1 MTNIP
6 GDMKLFYKI
15 FLGVVA
21 AAAFISCGDYLDVT
35 PDNVGTLE
43 YAFRNRNEAENY
55 LFSCY
60 AYLQRGSD
68 NVHDA
73 GFTMSAEII
82 YPNDLT
88 QKPIDETGFNLLRG
102 TQNTNSPGLN
112 SWDGENGNYSLFR
125 SIRVCNTMLENIDQP
140 IDLQPLEK
148 KQWIAEAKFLK
159 AYYHYCLLRKYGPVP
174 LMRKNTSI
182 SAGAEEVRTY
192 RDPVDTV
199 VNYIVQ
205 LLDSAAPDLPV
216 AIQNLGRDLGR
227 VTNLIALSVKAEVLM
242 YAASPLFNGN
252 ADYAGVMDGR
262 GVALFN
268 ASYDPQKWQRA
279 ADAVRAAIDAC
290 EAKGM
295 GLYTFIPPANI
306 TKLTDTL
313 RRELTIQ
320 NAVTE
325 KWELNKELVWA
336 LNPTFDFQ
344 GYCTPR
350 MTSKSIVNIF
360 SNPSTFAVPLSMAE
374 LFYSD
379 HGVPIQEDKTWE
391 YGDRYTPQR
400 STDNT
405 RFYIHKDYETAKMNF
420 RREPRFYAGLAFD
433 GGVWFGNGVVDQSKL
448 YYVQA
453 RGATSMAGP
462 KDRQRINITGYWAKK
477 LVHYQS
483 VYDDGF
489 QPVHFHMPMI
499 RMAGL
504 YLWYAEA
511 LNEVNGPSA
520 EVYDYINRV
529 RTRAGL
535 SAVEDAWTHYSKNST
550 KHTTKEGLRQII
562 HQERRIELAFEGQAG
577 WDLRRWKELQEV
589 LSKPLQGW
597 TIYQTDP
604 AYYYRPQTVLT
615 PVFGLKDY
623 LWPIRANNLVVNP
636 NLVQNPYW

>member
-1 MTNIP
+1 ML
-6 GDMKLFYKI
+6 GDMKLFIKI
-15 FLGVVA
+15 FLVIVA
-21 AAAFISCGDYLDVT
+21 GALVSCGDYLDVT
-35 PDNVGTLE
+35 PDNVGTLD

-68 NVHDA
+68 NVHDG
-73 GFTMSAEII
+73 GFTTSAEII

-88 QKPIDETGFNLLRG
+88 QKPIDETGFNLIRG
-102 TQNTNSPGLN
+102 TQNTGSPGLN

-125 SIRVCNTMLENIDQP
+125 SIRVCNTMLENIDKP
-140 IDLQPLEK
+140 VDLQPLEK
-148 KQWIAEAKFLK
+148 KQWIAETKFLK
-159 AYYHYCLLRKYGPVP
+159 AYYHFCLLRKYGPIPVMRENVP
-174 LMRKNTSI
+174 I
-182 SAGAEEVRTY
+182 SAEADAVRSF

-205 LLDSAAPDLPV
+205 LLDEAAPDLPAV
-216 AIQNLGRDLGR
+216 IQNPTRDLGR
-227 VTNLIALSVKAEVLM
+227 ITSLIALSVKTEVLM

-252 ADYAGVMDGR
+252 VDYAGVMDKR
-262 GVALFN
+262 GVELFN
-268 ASYDPQKWQRA
+268 SSYDPQKWRRA
-279 ADAVRAAIDAC
+279 ADAARAAIEAC
-290 EAKGM
+290 EAQGL
-295 GLYTFIPPANI
+295 GLYTFIAPANI

-325 KWELNKELVWA
+325 KWEVNRELIWA
-336 LNPTFDFQ
+336 LNPVFEYQ

-360 SNPSTFAVPLSMAE
+360 SNPSTFAVPLSVAE

-379 HGVPIQEDKTWE
+379 NGVPIQEDKTWE
-391 YGDRYTPQR
+391 YSGRHNPEK
-400 STDNT
+400 STDDT
-405 RFYIHKDYETAKMNF
+405 RFYIHKNYETAKMNF
-420 RREPRFYAGLAFD
+420 RREPRFYASLAFD
-433 GGVWFGNGVVDQSKL
+433 GAVWFGNGIVDQNKA

-453 RGATSMAGP
+453 RGSSSMAGP

-477 LVHYQS
+477 LVHYLS

-489 QPVHFHMPMI
+489 QPVHFHLPMI
-499 RMAGL
+499 RMSGL

-511 LNEVNGPSA
+511 LNEIDGPGA
-520 EVYDYINRV
+520 DVYEYINRV

-535 SAVEDAWTHYSKNST
+535 ASVEDAWTLHSKNPAR
-550 KHTTKEGLRQII
+550 HTTKEGLRQII

-577 WDLRRWKELQEV
+577 WDLRRWKEMQEV

-597 TIYQTDP
+597 TIYQKE
-604 AYYYRPQTVLT
+604 AANYYRPQTVLT
-615 PVFGLKDY
+615 PVFGLKNY
-623 LWPIRANNLVVNP
+623 LWPIKANNLVVNP